1 MSFMGTLGQASE
13 LRQMLE
19 RVSQTESDSERAFGD
34 AVDSAF
40 AAKQQ
45 RIDFALAVKT
55 AREAA
60 GLSQRKLAKIVGMQ
74 QNDLSRLE
82 KFKTNPTSDTQ
93 AKLRHAL
100 GIRVTYEVTGVLGAE
115 VTAAAKSKRELPKSA

>member
-1 MSFMGTLGQASE
+1 MSFMGTVGKATE

-19 RVSQTESDSERAFGD
+19 RVSRTESESERAFGD
-34 AVDSAF
+34 ALDAAF

-100 GIRVTYEVTGVLGAE
+100 GIRVTYEVTGVLASE
-115 VTAAAKSKRELPKSA
+115 VAAAAKPKLELQKSA